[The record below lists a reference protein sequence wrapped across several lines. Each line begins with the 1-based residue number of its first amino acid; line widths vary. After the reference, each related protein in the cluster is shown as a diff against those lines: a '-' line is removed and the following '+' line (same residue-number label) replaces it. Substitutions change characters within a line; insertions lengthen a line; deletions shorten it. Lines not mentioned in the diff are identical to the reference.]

1 MILFATYRLD
11 NFCDQI
17 HADIWDRQ
25 FIVQS
30 PTEGM
35 LTSRL
40 NDTND
45 LLVDVEGAMRIKQ

>member
-1 MILFATYRLD
+1 MTLFETYRLD
-11 NFCDQI
+11 NFCNQI
-17 HADIWDRQ
+17 HADIWDRH

-45 LLVDVEGAMRIKQ
+45 LLVDVEGAMRIKP